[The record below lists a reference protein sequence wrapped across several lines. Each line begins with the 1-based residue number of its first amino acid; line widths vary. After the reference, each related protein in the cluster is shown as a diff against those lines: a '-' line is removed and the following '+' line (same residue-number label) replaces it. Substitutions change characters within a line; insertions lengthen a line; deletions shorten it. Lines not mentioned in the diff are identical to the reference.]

1 MTLAEQYDIMEEHA
15 FDVYSI
21 DTKVINIDKS
31 HNLEKRTEVPLSLR
45 DAVSKATE
53 LESQGHVIMLE
64 KVS

>member
-1 MTLAEQYDIMEEHA
+1 MAEQYVIMEDHQ
-15 FDVYSI
+15 FIVYSI

-31 HNLEKRTEVPLSLR
+31 RNVEKRTEVPLSLR

-64 KVS
+64 RVS

>member
-1 MTLAEQYDIMEEHA
+1 MEEHA

-31 HNLEKRTEVPLSLR
+31 HNLEMHGSASLSLR
-45 DAVSKATE
+45 DAVLRQTE

>member
-1 MTLAEQYDIMEEHA
+1 MEEHA

-31 HNLEKRTEVPLSLR
+31 HNLEKRTEAPLSLH

>member
-1 MTLAEQYDIMEEHA
+1 MEDHQ
-15 FDVYSI
+15 FIVYSI

-31 HNLEKRTEVPLSLR
+31 RNVEKRTEVPLSLR

-64 KVS
+64 RVS